1 MPPGH
6 GLTEQGFADAKT
18 LWDFHHLHHEPRPTD
33 VGIGLGSHDL
43 GVATHTANLY
53 HQGMFP
59 LIVFTGANAP
69 TTIDRFPR
77 GEAVHYREHALA
89 LGVPNDAIIIEPNAR
104 STVDNIE
111 LSRQLL
117 AERGH
122 RVDSVT
128 LISRPYQQRRA
139 YNICRK
145 LWPSVNVTCSVQ
157 PIDLRDYLDQIGDTD
172 LVINTI
178 VADTQRA
185 TLDHASTN
193 AIDDDVLTAVEAAYG
208 RLVEAGYSRR
218 VSPAAHTFGPR

>member
-6 GLTEQGFADAKT
+6 GLTDREYADAKL
-18 LWDFHHLHHEPRPTD
+18 LWDFHHLFHEPRPTD

-77 GEAVHYREHALA
+77 GEATHYREHALS
-89 LGVPNDAIIIEPNAR
+89 LGVPDHAILTETEAR
-104 STVDNIE
+104 STVDNIT
-111 LSRQLL
+111 LTRQLL
-117 AERGH
+117 DGRGVH
-122 RVDSVT
+122 VESIT

-139 YNICRK
+139 YNITRK
-145 LWPSVNVTCSVQ
+145 LWPDINVICSVQ
-157 PIDLRDYLDQIGDTD
+157 PINLRDYLDQIGDTD

-178 VADTQRA
+178 VADTQRI
-185 TLDHASTN
+185 TLDHTTGH
-193 AIDDDVLTAVEAAYG
+193 AIHQPAPDTVSFAYG
-208 RLVEAGYSRR
+208 RLVDAGYDKR
-218 VSPAAHTFGPR
+218 VVDQFS